1 LPTNPVR
8 GRGEADFSSSL
19 ARGACAISLK
29 DEFGTEEGFARVTVN
44 YTTVA
49 SLRKSSSIAIN
60 EYQLDVVTGEI
71 GK

>member
-1 LPTNPVR
+1 
-8 GRGEADFSSSL
+8 L
-19 ARGACAISLK
+19 ASGACAFSLK